1 MDIAKPLLPPPASV
15 GVYLL
20 AGGASRRMGRC
31 KALLELDGEPM
42 VLRPAR
48 RLATHVASVLL
59 VGKPSQE
66 LEELGLP
73 LLYDDCEEH
82 ALVHGLR
89 AALLAPG
96 PEWRFVSACDMPEV
110 GPEMLGRLWRAAMA
124 AGAPGSYFQR
134 PDRGEPEPLPS
145 LWRADVAARMAPSW
159 GFAARD
165 WVRRAGLVACAATGA
180 ETAALANVNT
190 PDEWS
195 AYARAAG
202 RRGRA

>member
-1 MDIAKPLLPPPASV
+1 MDVAKPLLPPPASV
-15 GVYLL
+15 GAYLL
-20 AGGASRRMGRC
+20 AGGASQRMGRS
-31 KALLELDGEPM
+31 KALLLLDGEPM

-48 RLATHVASVLL
+48 QLAPHVASVHL
-59 VGKPSQE
+59 VGKRSQE
-66 LEELGLP
+66 LEGLGFP
-73 LLYDDCEEH
+73 LLYDEREEH

-110 GPEMLGRLWRAAMA
+110 GAEMLGRLWRAAKA

-134 PDRGEPEPLPS
+134 PDREEPEPLPS
-145 LWRADVAARMAPSW
+145 LWRAEVAARLVPAW

-165 WVRRAGLVACAATGA
+165 WVRHAGLLACAATAA

-195 AYARAAG
+195 AYTAE

>member
-1 MDIAKPLLPPPASV
+1 MDDAKPLLPPPARV

-31 KALLELDGEPM
+31 KALLELEGEAM

-48 RLATHVASVLL
+48 TLAPHASTVFL
-59 VGKPSQE
+59 VGKRSQE
-66 LEELGLP
+66 LEGLGFP
-73 LLYDDCEEH
+73 LLYDDREEH

-110 GPEMLGRLWRAAMA
+110 GPAMLGRLWRAAQV

-134 PDRGEPEPLPS
+134 PDREEPEPLPS
-145 LWRADVAARMAPSW
+145 LWRADLAARIAASW

-165 WVRRAGLVACAATGA
+165 WVRCAGLVACAATAA
-180 ETAALANVNT
+180 EAAALANVNT

-195 AYARAAG
+195 AYARGAG